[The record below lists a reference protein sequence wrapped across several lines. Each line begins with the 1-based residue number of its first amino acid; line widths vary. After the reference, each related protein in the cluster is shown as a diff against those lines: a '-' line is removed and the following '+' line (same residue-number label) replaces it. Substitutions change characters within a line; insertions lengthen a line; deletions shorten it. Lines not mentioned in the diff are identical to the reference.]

1 MTLEFAAAPFLV
13 GAIMSNHI
21 QVRLI
26 SLIEDAANSLEQL
39 ETLSNRFLREIP
51 ADCVLDVRF
60 ETLAREVMD
69 DSDQLMS
76 ETDHVMFIRYRDDE
90 AAVE

>member
-1 MTLEFAAAPFLV
+1 
-13 GAIMSNHI
+13 MSDHI
-21 QVRLI
+21 QIRLI

-51 ADCVLDVRF
+51 AERVLDVRF

-69 DSDQLMS
+69 DADQLMS
-76 ETDHVMFIRYRDDE
+76 ETDHVMFIRYRDDQPPAE
-90 AAVE
+90 